1 MDGPELITDK
11 RLAKAA
17 NRSGGMVFLVFATL
31 AFTVDFVSGYFDHV
45 SPIVIGLVLFTA
57 VLLTALQGLGK
68 VDLDNHRLL
77 TLLLFYSVFLIVIGF
92 IMPFGTAYL
101 FIGVHLVYLAGYAY
115 GKWGALIGTLALA
128 SVITLSYI
136 LSDDVVSSVDY
147 PVLVR
152 SISVFFILSYHIY
165 HSVHVTRS
173 EIRELKRT
181 GKKLKAEHQRL
192 LALINNMGDAVIST
206 DADGKIQSYNG
217 AALDILDTN
226 ETLSGRIL
234 SDFVNISDGEGK
246 PVDIIEFTRRLS
258 HNVQRRDLLHTYAD
272 GEKINLYLN
281 ITPVKVGYGEDSQS
295 GFTIILRDISKEKSL
310 EEERDE
316 FISVVSHEL
325 RTPVTVT
332 EGKISNAI
340 LHNKTTVKN
349 RKMKTI
355 LADAHKQSIYLAD
368 MINDLATLARAERT
382 SFDDDL
388 ATIEPAKLLHELKG
402 SYEIEAKQK
411 GLKIKTSAAKSVPNI
426 TSSRLYVKEILQN
439 FITNAIKYSPKGT
452 VVITAKSSGKG
463 VVFSIK
469 DTGIGISK
477 SDQRRLFEKFFRSED
492 YRTRESN
499 GTGLGLYVAAK
510 LAKKIDGKIKVTSVV
525 NKGSTFSLTIHSLTK
540 KKSRRKSD

>member
-11 RLAKAA
+11 RLAKVA
-17 NRSGGMVFLVFATL
+17 NRSGGYIFLIFVSLAT
-31 AFTVDFVSGYFDHV
+31 AVDYFSGYFDDAPAHV
-45 SPIVIGLVLFTA
+45 VVLLILAALVLTMAQRFG
-57 VLLTALQGLGK
+57 QI
-68 VDLDNHRLL
+68 DFDNHRFLA
-77 TLLLFYSVFLIVIGF
+77 LFLVYLVYFVAIGLIL
-92 IMPFGTAYL
+92 PFGAAYL

-115 GKWGALIGTLALA
+115 GKWGAMIGTLLLA
-128 SVITLSYI
+128 AVISLSYI
-136 LSDDVVSSVDY
+136 LSNDIVSQTDY
-147 PVLVR
+147 PILVR
-152 SISVFFILSYHIY
+152 TISVFFILSYHGY

-173 EIRELKRT
+173 EIRELKKT
-181 GKKLKAEHQRL
+181 GKKLKTEQQRL

-206 DADGKIQSYNG
+206 DTNGKIQSYNG

-226 ETLSGRIL
+226 ETLSNQSLEDFVKL
-234 SDFVNISDGEGK
+234 SDGDGKDINILDVMRK
-246 PVDIIEFTRRLS
+246 LTQ
-258 HNVQRRDLLHTYAD
+258 NVQRRDLLHTYSD

-295 GFTIILRDISKEKSL
+295 GYTIIMRDISKEKSL

-332 EGKISNAI
+332 EGKISNAL
-340 LHNKTTVKN
+340 LHNKRSVKN

-355 LADAHKQSIYLAD
+355 LEDAHRQSIYLAD

-388 ATIEPAKLLHELKG
+388 AVVEPDKLLKELKD

-411 GLKIKTSAAKSVPNI
+411 GLKIKTNCPKTIPKI
-426 TSSRLYVKEILQN
+426 KSSRLYIKEILQN
-439 FITNAIKYSPKGT
+439 FITNAIKYSRTGSI
-452 VVITAKSSGKG
+452 VISVKKSGRG
-463 VVFSIK
+463 VAFSVK

-477 SDQRRLFEKFFRSED
+477 SDQRHLFEKFFRSED
-492 YRTRESN
+492 YRTRESS

-510 LAKKIDGKIKVTSVV
+510 LAKKIDGQIKVSSIK
-525 NKGSTFSLTIHSLTK
+525 NKGSTFSLTVHSLAK
-540 KKSRRKSD
+540 RKSRRKAD